1 MTKVHESKL
10 TVLGGVDLLSAYV
23 WSTNRAKH
31 FFCSRCGVY
40 TFHRKRAAP
49 EHFGVNVFCRENFD
63 VGTFRRRATDGA
75 GMSVI
80 EATERPEWPGPR
92 TSH

>member
-1 MTKVHESKL
+1 MTKVHEREL
-10 TVLGGVDLLSAYV
+10 VILGGEDLPSVYV
-23 WSTNRAKH
+23 WNTNRAKH

-49 EHFGVNVFCRENFD
+49 DHFDVNVFCLENFD
-63 VGTFRRRATDGA
+63 PGAFRRRATDGI

-80 EATERPEWPGPR
+80 EATAGAEWPGPR
-92 TSH
+92 TPR